1 MVISIWIF
9 ARQFL
14 ENELSE
20 PVTSRKTVDRY
31 LLPVKKIKALK
42 WKSEFGKVV
51 SVVLSFPVFKG
62 CSGLIGDI
70 TKYACF
76 DFVW

>member
-31 LLPVKKIKALK
+31 LLPVKKNQSFEMKIRI
-42 WKSEFGKVV
+42 WKSCLCRSKLP
-51 SVVLSFPVFKG
+51 S
-62 CSGLIGDI
+62 I
-70 TKYACF
+70 
-76 DFVW
+76 